1 MTNEEVVRAY
11 LGALDAGDMPAARA
25 LLADDFTHAPI
36 TPGGPPVDADAY
48 VAAHAPLTTSFP
60 DMRRH
65 VVELVAE
72 GDEVRVAAFVTATH
86 DHVVDLPMLGVGP
99 LPPTGRAYRTA
110 PHHDTFTLRD
120 GRITAVHSTFPPGA
134 GLRGLLDQMTTT
146 EHG

>member
-11 LGALDAGDMPAARA
+11 LDALDAGDMVAARA

-36 TPGGPPVDADAY
+36 TPGGPPVDADGY
-48 VAAHAPLTTSFP
+48 VAAHAPLATSFP
-60 DMRRH
+60 DMGRH
-65 VVELVAE
+65 VAELVAD
-72 GDEVRVAAFVTATH
+72 GDEVRVTAYVTATH

-99 LPPTGRAYRTA
+99 LAPTGRTYRTA

-120 GRITAVHSTFPPGA
+120 ERITGVHSTFPPGA
-134 GLRGLLDQMTTT
+134 GLRGLLDQITTT